1 MALAFFVTSLDIGGD
16 REISLDRLLIW
27 TAFFVGN
34 LHKVVS
40 SSDVVAILCVV
51 YSKIFVISSV

>member
-34 LHKVVS
+34 LHKVVG